1 MGRGWL
7 MGTGVQ
13 LDKGMALHLLFLKAL
28 HWSVMGIRPTALHI
42 RQMLY
47 C

>member
-1 MGRGWL
+1 
-7 MGTGVQ
+7 MGTEVQ
-13 LDKGMALHLLFLKAL
+13 LDKGMALRVLFLKAL
-28 HWSVMGIRPTALHI
+28 HWSVMGIRLTALHI